1 MLGYALNT
9 PTARM
14 ANKLVAQVSSIKTT
28 SQMPV
33 MESITAT
40 ADLLNSS
47 EKSFSTATEDK
58 ISEDLEPVQLIEND
72 EEKME
77 VDLDVSADEN
87 H

>member
-1 MLGYALNT
+1 
-9 PTARM
+9 
-14 ANKLVAQVSSIKTT
+14 
-28 SQMPV
+28 